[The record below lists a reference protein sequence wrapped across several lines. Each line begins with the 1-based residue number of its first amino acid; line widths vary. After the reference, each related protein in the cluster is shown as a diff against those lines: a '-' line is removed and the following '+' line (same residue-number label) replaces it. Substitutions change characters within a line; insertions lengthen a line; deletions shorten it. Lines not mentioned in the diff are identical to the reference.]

1 MFKHLN
7 KQFIMIKPLIVT
19 LGVLSFVYSGTP
31 VISNKSFLFCLKKEV
46 KPLLIERTNNSINV
60 GIGELNEFIN
70 DEQILNIEP
79 WIPQAKET
87 DRDGDIYLNRIYR
100 VFVSEQRSDNIPSM
114 ISKLQSMSFVH
125 YSEFEYI
132 RKLDYLT
139 NDTLSELQ
147 CSLSSI
153 KTDKAW
159 DFWDIENG
167 DVPSGR
173 HVILASV
180 DTGVDY
186 THPDL
191 ENNSWINQGEVP
203 SWMFEAGLD
212 SDSDSYI
219 DASEVLYFLE
229 TQFGDINGD
238 GSINLRDIVST
249 GSPFEDSVDNDG
261 NGFIDDLL
269 GWDPSGVSGVDD
281 NDPFP
286 KEGSSVANN
295 GTWAHGT
302 HVAGIL
308 AATTNNNLGMAS
320 TAYNAKFMSVKVSRD
335 NQSGEPG
342 INDGYVGIYYAA
354 RAGFEEG
361 AITIINNSWGGYG
374 YSGSEN
380 ATINTAVNTYGAVVV
395 SAAGNG
401 NESAGTQEYSSHY
414 PSSYDNSIAVCA
426 MGCSYNWGNW
436 ATYHNTI
443 DLAAPGE
450 NVHSAII
457 GTGYEA
463 WMGSSMASPNAAS
476 AIGLLSLYHPDW
488 NNVQLRNRIEESA
501 DRIIYELNPD
511 FETCN
516 GNFGSDCFGSGMVD
530 VYKAIGMDF
539 SPRLSI
545 NSYILDPNN
554 DTDPNT
560 LMDNDS
566 VVNPGETVDI
576 IITLESEAGWQ
587 DASQVV
593 ASLQTD
599 ENNITI
605 IDQNSIFGFM
615 ANGTSQSAV
624 FSFEVDSNS
633 SLGDKTFT
641 LNVSAFGA
649 GGYTYSD
656 ELSFNVEVSL
666 NQEDFPYDTNSEI
679 RSTPVVVDLDNDGVN
694 EIVFADYFG
703 NVRVMKDGL
712 ELDNDNFPY
721 DTGNQIWGSVSSA
734 DIDLDGYQDFVVASK
749 SGYLYVFDIN
759 GLKFDYNAERW
770 LIATPVIGNIDSDSE
785 LEIVV
790 GGYQSPTS
798 SSPLFAV
805 NHDGT
810 PVSGFPYVVGEKM
823 KSGVALYDMNDNG
836 VDDIVFG
843 TDGDNLYVLLD
854 DLTVAP
860 GFPLD
865 LNGNIR
871 SEPAILDMGDEKI
884 IFSGS
889 EDENMYAINYSDASI
904 RFVIETGD
912 DVYTSA
918 SFLEQDS
925 NVEIYFGSDD
935 GSVYGL
941 DVGGNAL
948 GGFPRQLA
956 DDAAILG
963 SVLFSDL
970 DSDGLP
976 DIVAADDKGN
986 IYAQSMIGES
996 LHGFPINYQF
1006 PFSSSPQIVDYDLD
1020 GDLDII
1026 CGTGGDLVMIDI
1038 KSYGGNSSDYWSL
1051 YKGDYS
1057 RAGYYVKGSSGGV
1070 CSGTTPGDVNSDSIF
1085 NVLDVVA
1092 IVGFAL
1098 DSSNIT
1104 ESDLCTADINGDGI
1118 VNVIDVVAAVSLVL
1132 G

>member
-1 MFKHLN
+1 
-7 KQFIMIKPLIVT
+7 MIKPLIFI

-31 VISNKSFLFCLKKEV
+31 AISNESFLFCLKKEV
-46 KPLLIERTNNSINV
+46 KPLLISRSNNSINV
-60 GIGELNEFIN
+60 GIRELNEFIN
-70 DEQILNIEP
+70 DEQIVNIEP

-100 VFVSEQRSDNIPSM
+100 VFVNQQRSNSIPAM
-114 ISKLQSMSFVH
+114 ISRLQSMPFIH

-147 CSLSSI
+147 CSLSSV
-153 KTDKAW
+153 KADKAW

-167 DVPSGR
+167 QFPSGR

-191 ENNSWINQGEVP
+191 ENNSWINQGEIP
-203 SWMFEAGLD
+203 SWMLEAGLD
-212 SDSDSYI
+212 NDSDGYI
-219 DASEVLYFLE
+219 DASEVLYFLD

-238 GSINLRDIVST
+238 GSVNLRDIVSP
-249 GSPFEDSVDNDG
+249 GSPFEDNADNDG
-261 NGFIDDLL
+261 NGFVDDLL
-269 GWDPSGVSGVDD
+269 GWDPSGFNGVDD

-308 AATTNNNLGMAS
+308 AATTNNDLGMAS
-320 TAYNAKFMSVKVSRD
+320 TAYNAKFMSVKVGRD
-335 NQSGEPG
+335 NQSGDPG

-354 RAGFEEG
+354 RAGFEDG

-374 YSGSEN
+374 YSASEN
-380 ATINTAVNTYGAVVV
+380 STINNAVNTYGAVVV

-426 MGCSYNWGNW
+426 MGCSYSWGNW

-457 GTGYEA
+457 GSGYEA
-463 WMGSSMASPNAAS
+463 WDGSSMASPNAAS
-476 AIGLLSLYHPDW
+476 AIGLLSLYHPNWD
-488 NNVQLRNRIEESA
+488 NTQLRNRIEESA
-501 DRIIYELNPD
+501 DRIIYELNPE

-530 VYKAIGMDF
+530 IYKAIGMDF

-545 NSYILDPNN
+545 DSYVLAPNQDVDPS
-554 DTDPNT
+554 T
-560 LMDNDS
+560 LMDDDN

-587 DASQVV
+587 DASNVV
-593 ASLQTD
+593 ATLETD
-599 ENNITI
+599 ESSVAI

-624 FSFEVDSNS
+624 FSFLVDPDAA
-633 SLGDKTFT
+633 LGDKDFT
-641 LNVSAFGA
+641 LSVSAFGS
-649 GGYTYSD
+649 GGYAYS
-656 ELSFNVEVSL
+656 EQLSFNVEVSL
-666 NQEDFPYDTNSEI
+666 NQEGFPYDTNSEI
-679 RSTPVVVDLDNDGVN
+679 RSTPVIADLDNDGIN

-703 NVRVMKDGL
+703 SVRMIKDGV

-734 DIDLDGYQDFVVASK
+734 DIDLDGYQDFVVSSK
-749 SGYLYVFDIN
+749 SGHLYIFDIN
-759 GLKFDYNAERW
+759 GLKVDYDAGRW
-770 LIATPVIGNIDSDSE
+770 LIATPVIGNIDSDPE
-785 LEIVV
+785 LEIVI

-798 SSPLFAV
+798 SSPLFAI
-805 NHDGT
+805 NHDGS
-810 PVSGFPYVVGEKM
+810 PVSGFPYVLGEKI

-836 VDDIVFG
+836 IDDIIFG

-854 DLTVAP
+854 DLTVAS

-871 SEPAILDMGDEKI
+871 SEPSILDIGSEKI

-889 EDENMYAINYSDASI
+889 EDENMYAVNYSDASI
-904 RFVIETGD
+904 RFAVQTDD

-918 SFLEQDS
+918 SFMENNS

-935 GSVYGL
+935 GSIYGVDVNGNSL
-941 DVGGNAL
+941 D
-948 GGFPRQLA
+948 GFPRQLA
-956 DDAAILG
+956 EDAAILG
-963 SVLFSDL
+963 SVVFSDL
-970 DSDGLP
+970 NNDGEA

-986 IYAQSMIGES
+986 IFAQSISGQS
-996 LHGFPINYQF
+996 LSGFPISYQF

-1020 GDLDII
+1020 NDLDLI
-1026 CGTGGDLVMIDI
+1026 CGSGGDLVMIDI
-1038 KSYGGNSSDYWSL
+1038 KSSGTSSSDYWSL
-1051 YKGDYS
+1051 YKGNYS
-1057 RAGYYVKGSSGGV
+1057 RAGYYIKGSSGGV
-1070 CSGTTPGDVNSDSIF
+1070 CSGMTPGDINNDSIF

-1098 DSSNIT
+1098 DSSNMT
-1104 ESDLCTADINGDGI
+1104 DSDLCTADINGDGI